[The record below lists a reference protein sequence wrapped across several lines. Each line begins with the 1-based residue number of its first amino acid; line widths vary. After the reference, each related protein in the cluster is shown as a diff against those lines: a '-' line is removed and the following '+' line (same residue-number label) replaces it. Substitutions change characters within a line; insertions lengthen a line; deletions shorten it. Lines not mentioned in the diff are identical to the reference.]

1 MVRVMLPLV
10 GVYQHVGKVQDWSTV
25 AQSPVVVGHKSLY
38 RGSSGM
44 NSFRHLC
51 QSSSGIHLYVISQ
64 RFCGYIYI
72 CMCVYID
79 RQYIIV
85 NTSRSSL
92 ICSDSPPIAE
102 NDTPPGSSL
111 STEESERNKWK
122 TCSQKI

>member
-64 RFCGYIYI
+64 RFCGYIYYLYV
-72 CMCVYID
+72 CVY
-79 RQYIIV
+79 
-85 NTSRSSL
+85 RSSVYN
-92 ICSDSPPIAE
+92 SKY
-102 NDTPPGSSL
+102 L
-111 STEESERNKWK
+111 SKFPNLL
-122 TCSQKI
+122 